1 MDTGTLK
8 IVGYPIHWRM
18 EVFPSHPITIQLP
31 QLKSFG
37 SMFSIKRLF
46 FYIVLILIAHQLIY
60 LTMLLLIFSNRVLQ
74 ANEGIEY
81 GLELIQ
87 WELAG
92 TLFLGWVIVYLI
104 VWRGLHQSGYIIWF
118 TALFP
123 YFVMITLL
131 VRALTLEGAVTGLQA
146 YINVRCFSLLHLLH
160 LMIYRLVFLQLH
172 VQNQS
177 KPKSLRSLLFLHTV
191 IGSLECRNQFM
202 KRCIKLAIRPLHVYA
217 KRIIRYIW

>member
-18 EVFPSHPITIQLP
+18 EVFPSHPITRQLP

-37 SMFSIKRLF
+37 SKFSIKRLF
-46 FYIVLILIAHQLIY
+46 FYIVLIFVIIVHLLIY

-160 LMIYRLVFLQLH
+160 FMIYRLVFLQLH

-177 KPKSLRSLLFLHTV
+177 KPKSLLCLLFLHTIIRSFNCRKKLVKTV
-191 IGSLECRNQFM
+191 IKF
-202 KRCIKLAIRPLHVYA
+202 AIRPLHVYE
-217 KRIIRYIW
+217 RV

>member
-60 LTMLLLIFSNRVLQ
+60 LTMLLMIFSNRVLQ

-191 IGSLECRNQFM
+191 IRSLECRNHFM

-217 KRIIRYIW
+217 KRIIRYI